1 MSSARRTAPRP
12 THDHDNPYVGL
23 DYFVEEE
30 ADLFFGRE
38 AERRMIIGNLRA
50 SRLTLLYAQSGVGKS
65 SLLRAGVAARLS
77 ELARRSVSERG
88 SPGYVPVVFNRWRD
102 DPLPTLVAEIGTALR
117 PFTANGPELKV
128 ASDGLC
134 ETIERAAV
142 TLDATPLVILD
153 QFEDYFLY
161 HGTDAAG
168 ERFAGQL
175 AGCLRRADLRANFLI
190 SIREDAYSQIGDR
203 FKTLI
208 PNVYGNYLHLDYLD
222 ERAARSAIR
231 RPIEHV
237 NDLRPAGATRFSIE
251 DELVEQVLRQVR
263 RERRGTDGP
272 VGEDDID
279 HFETAYLQLVME
291 RLWDEERAEGST
303 RLQLATL
310 ERLGGAEEIIS
321 KHLNEAMED
330 LPADQ
335 QEASAAAFRYL
346 VTSGGTKIALTP
358 NELRRALSASP
369 SRGRFPLGATEWA
382 AMSDDATILVTA
394 AGRDVALWRPGSATK
409 LVTNVRRH
417 AAWRTPVLA
426 AGGGAVMIDR
436 VPGVTVVRPEPGA
449 TTVTLKDAASLNTV
463 ALSDDGRWVAGVN
476 TASVAGVWDSRSG
489 RRVARLP
496 GRQSSSLVFDFDP
509 ANPGRV
515 LAGNCQGNRLLS
527 WHWRT
532 GKVVTV
538 RRARE
543 APGTEMQALR
553 FVRDPYA
560 ACIIALSPDGTRA
573 VETRVSG
580 SAQLWNLQSGR
591 VVQPRLGGVE
601 VVRDVDWSP
610 SSRRVAVAAGKTA
623 TVFDGRSGAA
633 LVELA
638 GHSDFVNSVDFD
650 PRGDLIATTSRDGTA
665 RVWDARSGALEVEL
679 RGHTDEVLHAAFRPT
694 RGRLLT
700 VS

>member
-1 MSSARRTAPRP
+1 M
-12 THDHDNPYVGL
+12 
-23 DYFVEEE
+23 
-30 ADLFFGRE
+30 
-38 AERRMIIGNLRA
+38 
-50 SRLTLLYAQSGVGKS
+50 
-65 SLLRAGVAARLS
+65 AARLS

-358 NELRRALSASP
+358 NELSEFSGAPVAALEPALAHLEAKRVLRPVAAPAHEGQAGQHETRYELFHDVLGEAVLEWRATYEAEQERETLRRRLEEKEQRRLAEANEAHRAQRTHLIQSAAVGLTALVLLLAGAVVWALHERGQAQQERERARSEALAASAIGKLDVDPELSLLLAQAAWRTAPTAEADDALRRALSASP

-426 AGGGAVMIDR
+426 AGGGAVVIDR
-436 VPGVTVVRPEPGA
+436 APGVTVVRPEPGA

-463 ALSDDGRWVAGVN
+463 ALSDDGRWVAGV
-476 TASVAGVWDSRSG
+476 TIASVAGVWDSRSG

-515 LAGNCQGNRLLS
+515 LAGNCQGTAFYRG
-527 WHWRT
+527 T
-532 GKVVTV
+532 GV
-538 RRARE
+538 RAGRDGAPSARGAWDGNAGAKTREGSVRGLHHRPEPRRHPGGRDARQRIGTALESPERARGP
-543 APGTEMQALR
+543 AP
-553 FVRDPYA
+553 
-560 ACIIALSPDGTRA
+560 
-573 VETRVSG
+573 
-580 SAQLWNLQSGR
+580 
-591 VVQPRLGGVE
+591 
-601 VVRDVDWSP
+601 
-610 SSRRVAVAAGKTA
+610 
-623 TVFDGRSGAA
+623 
-633 LVELA
+633 
-638 GHSDFVNSVDFD
+638 
-650 PRGDLIATTSRDGTA
+650 A
-665 RVWDARSGALEVEL
+665 RWR
-679 RGHTDEVLHAAFRPT
+679 
-694 RGRLLT
+694 
-700 VS
+700 